1 MKLNITAFFLA
12 LFVFVASPAEA
23 RKHRVVQPQIQEFD
37 FFAQFQAP
45 SPALRGP
52 TANSPS
58 RRRTVSDVTYLPHPA
73 GCPRRL
79 FCGCGAAIAVF
90 GKNIREL
97 WSTSQW
103 FKFPRTEPASGMVA
117 VRRGHV
123 FVLRQHVKGDVWIVE
138 DYNSGKGQSRIH
150 ERRIAGYS
158 IRNPHA

>member
-1 MKLNITAFFLA
+1 MKSITGFALAFF
-12 LFVFVASPAEA
+12 VFIASPAEA
-23 RKHRVVQPQIQEFD
+23 RKPQPKAQEWN
-37 FFAQFQAP
+37 FFAQFTSAAVP
-45 SPALRGP
+45 GP
-52 TANSPS
+52 TSNSPS
-58 RRRTVSDVTYLPHPA
+58 RRRNVAGDVTYLAHPA

-90 GKNIREL
+90 GKNVREL
-97 WSTSQW
+97 WLSSAW
-103 FKFPRTEPASGMVA
+103 FKFPKTEPASGMVA

-123 FVLRQHVKGDVWIVE
+123 FVLRSHVKGDIWIVE